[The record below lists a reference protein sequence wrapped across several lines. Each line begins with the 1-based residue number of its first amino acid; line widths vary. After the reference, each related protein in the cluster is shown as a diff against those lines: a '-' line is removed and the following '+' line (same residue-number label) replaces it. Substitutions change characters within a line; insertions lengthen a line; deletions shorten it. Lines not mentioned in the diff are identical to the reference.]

1 MKMIADKSHSE
12 DSCRIVRGE
21 MTKVYHVASVA
32 NNAAATER
40 GNLSASTI
48 PLDILTII
56 YGAL

>member
-12 DSCRIVRGE
+12 GSCRIVRGD
-21 MTKVYHVASVA
+21 MTKVYCAASVA
-32 NNAAATER
+32 DNAAATER

-48 PLDILTII
+48 PPDILTII